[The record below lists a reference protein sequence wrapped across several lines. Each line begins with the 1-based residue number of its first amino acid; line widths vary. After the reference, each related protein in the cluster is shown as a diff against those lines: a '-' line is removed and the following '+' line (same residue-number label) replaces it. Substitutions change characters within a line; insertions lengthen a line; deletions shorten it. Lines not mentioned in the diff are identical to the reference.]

1 MMEKRE
7 REQFIQD
14 NMGLVHACAK
24 RFKGRGMD
32 YEDLFQ
38 AGCMGLVKA
47 ADHFDFS
54 RGLKFSTYAVPVIL
68 GEMRRLFREGGTVKV
83 GRALKE
89 LSLRAA
95 RETERFMERE
105 GRVPQIGE
113 LAEILKIDVPQAA
126 QAVQA
131 MQTPLSLTLE
141 DENGREADISVDSPD
156 EQISER
162 LALQQ
167 IIDTLDPRD
176 RSLIIARY
184 FQHKTQTE
192 TASVLG
198 MTQVQVS
205 RREKKILAYMR
216 NELTEGG
223 CVK

>member
-24 RFKGRGMD
+24 RFKGRGME